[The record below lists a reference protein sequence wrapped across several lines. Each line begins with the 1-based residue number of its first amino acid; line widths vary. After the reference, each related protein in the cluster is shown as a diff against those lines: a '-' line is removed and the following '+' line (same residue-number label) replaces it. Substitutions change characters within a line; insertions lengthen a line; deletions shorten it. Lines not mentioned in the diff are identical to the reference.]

1 MQVPSEREARLCA
14 MFDSFCKT
22 VARNFSRNLKRA
34 DENRRKYDGTG
45 EELVQ
50 YLLHLLSYEDT
61 RPSDQFVLYADE
73 LPCVV
78 ESESLYKALKSLPD
92 NQRKVLLWDFWY
104 GLTDGEIAKRLEV
117 TTRTVYNLRHRAF
130 SRIRKFYE
138 HRGRDP

>member
-1 MQVPSEREARLCA
+1 MQIPSEKEARLCA

-45 EELVQ
+45 EELAQ
-50 YLLHLLSYEDT
+50 YVLDLLSHED
-61 RPSDQFVLYADE
+61 RHPSDFFVLYADE
-73 LPCVV
+73 LPCEVK
-78 ESESLYKALKSLPD
+78 SESLYKALGSLPD

-104 GLTDGEIAKRLEV
+104 GLTDKEISKRLEV

-130 SRIRKFYE
+130 GRIRKFYE